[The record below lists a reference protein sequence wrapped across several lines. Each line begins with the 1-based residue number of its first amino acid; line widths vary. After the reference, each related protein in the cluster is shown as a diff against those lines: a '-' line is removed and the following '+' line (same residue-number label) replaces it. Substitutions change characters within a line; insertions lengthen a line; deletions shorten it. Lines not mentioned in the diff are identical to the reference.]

1 MIKKLKLKLADRIKY
16 SFVIIFLIIMFF
28 GGFFVINF
36 LNFQNI
42 TNNKTTYEKKII
54 EVNEFLNKVSNFA
67 SKYKS
72 ITLEFNPKIEN
83 QEIVYSKPF
92 EPGTEKFMYIIRVRN
107 AKKFDEIALNT
118 FVSDNMEIIT
128 KIDDLNKS
136 IGVHKVNKN
145 SPIHYSYKGNTYDV
159 IRISRNISGNTF
171 DVYIIKDISNN
182 VLIGKTLTLLFALYT
197 LISLVTI
204 VVISNKLS
212 SKVLKPINNI
222 INTASSISTND
233 LTVRINKTNT
243 GDELDNL
250 ITIINNMLER
260 LNIAFDNQSK
270 FISDVSHELRT
281 PLAIIKGYAEL
292 IKRHGN
298 SQNELINESIDLI
311 INESVNMKNLVDKLL
326 FLAKGDANTVKINIE
341 TFDSVNFINQ
351 VHTDSL
357 FFAKDHNILI
367 GTNEKYTIFA
377 DKSLL
382 LQAIRTIIE
391 NSVKYSSKGTNI
403 YIDSCYDDEK
413 MEALISIKD
422 EGIGIEKKYFDKIFE
437 RFYRVDESR
446 TKNTGGTGLGLSIV
460 KKIINIHGGSIEVKS
475 EINKGTEFILHIP
488 SKLKKH
494 DKS

>member
-1 MIKKLKLKLADRIKY
+1 MTTKLELKLADRIKY
-16 SFVIIFLIIMFF
+16 SFVFIFLIIMFF

-42 TNNKTTYEKKII
+42 SNNKYAYEKKMVEI
-54 EVNEFLNKVSNFA
+54 NEFLNKISNFA
-67 SKYKS
+67 NKYKS

-92 EPGTEKFMYIIRVRN
+92 EPSNEKFMYIIRVKN
-107 AKKFDEIALNT
+107 SKNFDEIALNT
-118 FVSDNMEIIT
+118 FTNDNKGIIN
-128 KIDDLNKS
+128 KINDFNKS
-136 IGVHKVNKN
+136 IGNNRINKN
-145 SPIHYSYKGNTYDV
+145 SPIHYSNNGHTYNI
-159 IRISRNISGNTF
+159 IRVNRTISGNVF
-171 DVYIIKDISNN
+171 DIYIIKDISNN
-182 VLIGKTLTLLFALYT
+182 VLISKTLTLLFALYT
-197 LISLVTI
+197 LISLVII
-204 VVISNKLS
+204 VFISNKLS
-212 SKVLKPINNI
+212 SKILKPINNI
-222 INTASSISTND
+222 VDTASSISTND

-298 SQNELINESIDLI
+298 SQNELISESVDLI

-357 FFAKDHNILI
+357 FFAKDHNII
-367 GTNEKYTIFA
+367 IAKNEKYTIFA

-403 YIDSCYDDEK
+403 YIESHYDNEK

-460 KKIINIHGGSIEVKS
+460 KKIINIHGGTIEVKS
-475 EINKGTEFILHIP
+475 EINRGTEFILHIP
-488 SKLKKH
+488 SKLKKRR
-494 DKS
+494 